1 MRKLILGTVA
11 SALCLAFAV
20 PAAAQSDGSGFYFGL
35 GLGGS
40 DFSGDLPEQM
50 NAAYAGN
57 PDAQLV
63 SAQFTDDSGTAKQAI
78 VGYRFTPWFGLELG
92 WQDLGNAQTFY
103 SVRATSG
110 FSSGPAQINGEY
122 GLHDVN
128 LAAVVSWPIADRFE
142 LLARAGIAETRLS
155 YDENGIGTN
164 GHPYSFHASTD
175 NSTSGLFGIGVAW
188 EFAPAWKVRVGVD
201 RIFDVGNEF
210 ALNADSNGHFDHID
224 AWTVNLFWKP

>member
-20 PAAAQSDGSGFYFGL
+20 PAAAQSDGPGFYFGL

-110 FSSGPAQINGEY
+110 F
-122 GLHDVN
+122 
-128 LAAVVSWPIADRFE
+128 
-142 LLARAGIAETRLS
+142 T
-155 YDENGIGTN
+155 
-164 GHPYSFHASTD
+164 
-175 NSTSGLFGIGVAW
+175 TSGRQTISSILPSARLCLSWICTSTHTKW
-188 EFAPAWKVRVGVD
+188 ITAPTQSL
-201 RIFDVGNEF
+201 I
-210 ALNADSNGHFDHID
+210 LMPS
-224 AWTVNLFWKP
+224 